1 MSSKVP
7 VSLRRPNGVSRSEFV
22 REKSSS
28 TAVGMITAACIASG
42 MSVTNAHA
50 QTTTPGQLPSLTV
63 EAPAEVQKKKP
74 QSRPAT
80 RRSSTSR
87 STGTRPPTGPSS
99 TAGDA
104 AATPR
109 AANANPNADPSAPYK
124 VDRSANTKL
133 TQPILDTARSITTIP
148 KEVIQDKAATSFVE
162 LARTMPGVTL
172 GTGEGGN
179 SFGDR
184 LIIRGFDTRND
195 VFIDGVRDPGVAIR
209 ENFGT
214 EQVEIL
220 KGPSS
225 TVGGRG
231 TAGAAVNVVTKKPSF
246 DKNFGE
252 LSTMLG
258 TDNTTRFTTDVNQII
273 SPQFAVRANGMW
285 QEADV
290 AGRDYVFDNRWG
302 GLLAATWKPT
312 NQLKVTVDHYHLDL
326 DQLPDWGVPSHPTA
340 KRPITEFGVDRS
352 NFYGIPSRDFQRS
365 KQDIS
370 TATTEIEFNEAVKM
384 TNKSRFGYTLMDYVA
399 GAPEGANV
407 SAGTVRSNPKSRFQE
422 TQIAANQTDFT
433 LKFDT
438 GVIKHTAVIGGEISR
453 ESMER
458 DTYTGLATE
467 AFGVISTAGPL
478 LNLWNPNVE
487 AVRTI
492 GGPSLTGRPTDIV
505 VSTKSTYVL
514 DTLNYN
520 DWLFVNGGLRL
531 DDYNISSAS
540 AATGELTRHD
550 TLLNYNAGITYKP
563 VPYGSLYVA
572 YGTSSTPMGSDLDAS
587 ASDYGGLVAANAT
600 LGPEKNTSA
609 EIGSKWELFDRHLL
623 LTAAFFQNEKTGARE
638 NLTVGGV
645 TTVTATGSYLIR
657 GIELGLSGNIT
668 PKWSVYGGVVLMD
681 SEVTESNTASNVGL
695 KLANVAHQSF
705 SLLTKYKL
713 TDYLTVGGQATYKS
727 EVLGGT
733 FSANTGA
740 VLPDSWRFD
749 LLAEYE
755 VNKWLTAKVNV
766 NNIFDE
772 VIYDAFYRSQA
783 PFAYLAP
790 GRVAYLTLTAKY

>member
-1 MSSKVP
+1 
-7 VSLRRPNGVSRSEFV
+7 
-22 REKSSS
+22 
-28 TAVGMITAACIASG
+28 
-42 MSVTNAHA
+42 
-50 QTTTPGQLPSLTV
+50 
-63 EAPAEVQKKKP
+63 
-74 QSRPAT
+74 
-80 RRSSTSR
+80 
-87 STGTRPPTGPSS
+87 
-99 TAGDA
+99 
-104 AATPR
+104 
-109 AANANPNADPSAPYK
+109 
-124 VDRSANTKL
+124 
-133 TQPILDTARSITTIP
+133 
-148 KEVIQDKAATSFVE
+148 
-162 LARTMPGVTL
+162 
-172 GTGEGGN
+172 
-179 SFGDR
+179 
-184 LIIRGFDTRND
+184 
-195 VFIDGVRDPGVAIR
+195 
-209 ENFGT
+209 
-214 EQVEIL
+214 VEIL

-225 TVGGRG
+225 TVAGRG
-231 TAGAAVNVVTKKPSF
+231 TAGAAVNVITKKPSF

-252 LSTMLG
+252 LTSVLG
-258 TDNTTRFTTDVNQII
+258 TDQTTRFTTDVNQII
-273 SPQFAVRANGMW
+273 SPQFAIRANGMW
-285 QEADV
+285 QEANV

-312 NQLKVTVDHYHLDL
+312 ERFKVTVDHYHIAL
-326 DQLPDWGVPSHPTA
+326 DQLPDWGVPTQPSA
-340 KRPITEFGVDRS
+340 KRPFTEFGVDRS
-352 NFYGIPSRDFQRS
+352 NYYGIPARDFQRS

-370 TATTEIEFNEAVKM
+370 TAMTEIEFNDAVKM
-384 TNKSRFGYTLMDYVA
+384 TNKSRFGYSLMDYVV
-399 GAPEGANV
+399 GAPERYDV
-407 SAGTVRSNPKSRFQE
+407 PTQTVISSPKSRFQE

-487 AVRTI
+487 AVRSV

-531 DDYNISSAS
+531 DDYNISAAS

-563 VPYGSLYVA
+563 VPYGSIYVA

-623 LTAAFFQNEKTGARE
+623 LTAALFQNEKTGGRE
-638 NLTVGGV
+638 NFGTGPAA
-645 TTVTATGSYLIR
+645 TVTATGGYRIR

-668 PKWSVYGGVVLMD
+668 QRWSVYGGVVLMD
-681 SEVTESNTASNVGL
+681 SEVTESNAAANVGL
-695 KLANVAHQSF
+695 RLANIAHQSF
-705 SLLTKYKL
+705 SLLTKYKVTDQL
-713 TDYLTVGGQATYKS
+713 TIGAQATYKS
-727 EVLGGT
+727 DVLGGT

-740 VLPDSWRFD
+740 VLPDAWRFD
-749 LLAEYE
+749 ALAEYE
-755 VNKWLTAKVNV
+755 VNKWLVAKVNV

-772 VIYDAFYRSQA
+772 VIYDAFYRSQV
-783 PFAYLAP
+783 PFAYVAP
-790 GRVAYLTLTAKY
+790 GRVAYLTITAKY